1 MILKEIEEIKKIR
14 DSAQLVSKTLG
25 LMAQEIKPGV
35 SSLYLDKIAEEFIKD
50 NNALPGFKGY
60 NNFPNTLCVSVNN
73 QVVHGIPCD
82 KPLNDGDVISVDCG
96 VIKEGYYGDHAYTF
110 SVGEVNK
117 EVKDLLDVT
126 KESLYQGIDVMI
138 ENNRIGDIGYAIQ
151 SYINLH
157 GYGIVRELVGHGLGK
172 NLHEE
177 PEVPNYGKKGT
188 GKILKNGLVLAIE
201 PMINLGTEKINL
213 DEDGWTFVTLD
224 GLASAHFEHNIALI
238 DGKPEILSTF
248 EYIYDALGIKSEEEK
263 RFKLIYLLLSHEKN
277 LRIKISTNFEIGT
290 EIPSIVKLF
299 PSANWMEREV
309 FDMYGIKFKNH
320 PDLRRILTDYNFE
333 GHPLRKDF
341 PLTGFTQVKYSEKDK
356 KVIYEDVKLDQN
368 YRDFDFS
375 SPWEG
380 TKYIKEVNKKN
391 KDNDKKN

>member
-1 MILKEIEEIKKIR
+1 MIYKGIEEIKKIR

-50 NNALPGFKGY
+50 NNAIPGFKGY
-60 NNFPNTLCVSVNN
+60 NDFPNTLCVSVNN
-73 QVVHGIPCD
+73 QVVHGIPCN

-110 SVGEVNK
+110 SVGDVSREI
-117 EVKDLLDVT
+117 KDLLDVT

-138 ENNRIGDIGYAIQ
+138 ENNRIGDIGNAIQ

-157 GYGIVRELVGHGLGK
+157 GYGIVRELVGHGLGE

-201 PMINLGTEKINL
+201 PMINLGTEKIKL
-213 DEDGWTFVTLD
+213 DDDGWTFVTLD

-248 EYIYDALGIKSEEEK
+248 DYIYNALGVKSEEEK
-263 RFKLIYLLLSHEKN
+263 RFKSLNFSLVDVFLFLSVNWVNMSRAGVRRATLPNFTVTAISPTASLIANPAPATLP
-277 LRIKISTNFEIGT
+277 T
-290 EIPSIVKLF
+290 EWRLAPSNTLF
-299 PSANWMEREV
+299 
-309 FDMYGIKFKNH
+309 
-320 PDLRRILTDYNFE
+320 
-333 GHPLRKDF
+333 
-341 PLTGFTQVKYSEKDK
+341 
-356 KVIYEDVKLDQN
+356 
-368 YRDFDFS
+368 
-375 SPWEG
+375 
-380 TKYIKEVNKKN
+380 
-391 KDNDKKN
+391 